1 MRTSTAGGPQPFE
14 LLAVRPRLLVGAG
27 LVIATA
33 LCWAWIVPMARDMYG
48 DMSGASAW
56 MMRTG
61 AWDVPYAA
69 MMFAMWLAMMV
80 GMMLPTALPAALV
93 YLASVRN
100 GPTPHGAV
108 ARTYAFAGG
117 YLLAWALF
125 SAIATVLQWIAAKL
139 GALTPMMESRHAS
152 ITALLLIAAGL
163 YQWTPWKQA
172 CLTRCRSPMSWLPRH
187 WKPGTG
193 GALRMGAAYG
203 FYCLGCCALLM
214 LLLFAGGVMSLA
226 CIGAITI
233 LVLVEKLAPFGR
245 ASGRVAGVMLMVAGV
260 VILVRVG

>member
-1 MRTSTAGGPQPFE
+1 M
-14 LLAVRPRLLVGAG
+14 VGAG
-27 LVIATA
+27 LLIATV
-33 LCWAWIVPMARDMYG
+33 LCWTWIVPMARDMYG
-48 DMSGASAW
+48 DMRGASAW
-56 MMRTG
+56 MMRSG
-61 AWDVPYAA
+61 PWDVAHAA

-80 GMMLPTALPAALV
+80 GMMLPSAVPAALV
-93 YLASVRN
+93 YLAAVRN
-100 GPTPHGAV
+100 GPTPHHAV

-125 SAIATVLQWIAAKL
+125 SAIATALQWAASSL
-139 GALTPMMESRHAS
+139 GALTPMMQASHAS
-152 ITALLLIAAGL
+152 ITAVLMIAAGL

-187 WKPGTG
+187 WKPGAW
-193 GALRMGAAYG
+193 GALRMGGAYG
-203 FYCLGCCALLM
+203 LYCLGCCALLM

-245 ASGRVAGVMLMVAGV
+245 ASGRAAGLLLITGGCA
-260 VILVRVG
+260 LWLTHPA

>member
-1 MRTSTAGGPQPFE
+1 MPTSHAAPPQPLA
-14 LLAVRPRLLVGAG
+14 LLAVRPRLLVGTG
-27 LVIATA
+27 LLIATV

-56 MMRTG
+56 MMRSG

-69 MMFAMWLAMMV
+69 MMFAMWLAMMI
-80 GMMLPTALPAALV
+80 GMMLPSAVPAVLV
-93 YLASVRN
+93 YLAAVRD
-100 GPTPHGAV
+100 GPTPHHAI
-108 ARTYAFAGG
+108 ARAYAFAGG

-125 SAIATVLQWIAAKL
+125 SAFATALQWTATMA
-139 GALTPMMESRHAS
+139 GALTPMMETRHAV
-152 ITALLLIAAGL
+152 ITAMLLIAAGVH
-163 YQWTPWKQA
+163 QWTPWKQA

-203 FYCLGCCALLM
+203 SYCLGCCALLM

-233 LVLVEKLAPFGR
+233 LVMIEKLAPFGP
-245 ASGRVAGVMLMVAGV
+245 ASGRVAGVLLVAAGAAL
-260 VILVRVG
+260 LVRV